1 MRLRQN
7 LWLTI
12 FLAPALLLM
21 LVFTVLPA
29 INALSFSL
37 YSWTSFNREGFV
49 GLENFRK
56 LLSFPFRDAFLSAL
70 STTYWHL
77 LG

>member
-29 INALSFSL
+29 INALR
-37 YSWTSFNREGFV
+37 T
-49 GLENFRK
+49 
-56 LLSFPFRDAFLSAL
+56 
-70 STTYWHL
+70 
-77 LG
+77 